1 MNSSRLRI
9 LFVCALNKQRS
20 VTAERIYQ
28 DDSRLEVRSAGVRF
42 EAKRRVSDDDLLWA
56 DAVFVMESDHG
67 LWISMRFDN
76 LKLPPIEVLD
86 IPDHFRAMDPEL
98 QQMLRSVLD
107 PKIERLIASHQGG
120 PNRDH

>member
-28 DDSRLEVRSAGVRF
+28 DDSRLEVKSAGVRF
-42 EAKRRVSDDDLLWA
+42 EAKRRVRDDDLLWA
-56 DAVFVMESDHG
+56 DAVFVMEPDHG